1 MTFRM
6 PSTHSVCDILV
17 VKPKAW
23 RLTSSMVYQKKL
35 SKTNQGQCM
44 FFKVSGFKSNIH
56 HILVIIIGVMLLIY

>member
-1 MTFRM
+1 
-6 PSTHSVCDILV
+6 
-17 VKPKAW
+17 
-23 RLTSSMVYQKKL
+23 MVYQKKL